1 MKNLFT
7 LLLLLFCANGFA
19 QTAPNF
25 TIVTT
30 DAQSR
35 NLYNDYLNQ
44 GKVVVIEAFFTTCP
58 PCNTHAPF
66 WQTLY
71 ESQLAAHPGQVEFF
85 ILSTLQS
92 DNNFKVAQYKTAKN
106 LTMPGAGTDGGGLAA
121 LQPYITGQFG
131 EFQGTPT
138 FIIIHPDGDVEFD
151 IRGSTPQLTM
161 DMIAQSIASELTQ
174 SCAIESPFGNPVS
187 GVQISATTPTMT
199 VNMAASGTYNLSN
212 VPQLQNTSYTI
223 TATKTD
229 TDPLQ
234 GLSTF
239 DLVRISKHI
248 LGLDTFVQ
256 DWQILAADMNCSG
269 MVTTYDIVIG
279 RQLILG
285 MLENL
290 PCSPWKF
297 IPQGSNVQSNGN
309 CVDLMG
315 VKLGDLTGPYF
326 APPPSDRSVFSLYA
340 TDRYMKP
347 GERHVL
353 ELNGTVWKEIQALQ
367 LDLDFDPNVLQINSI
382 DAQGLPGFDATCYR
396 FSAVSEGRL
405 PVVWVDGASATLRPN
420 EALFFIELTALQG
433 GQLSE
438 MLRFRSTHL
447 PAELYDTEMSK
458 QNMDLQW
465 QNSAVEQL
473 ASGHIFPN
481 PARHTFQVYYDSPE
495 AAEVLLQVADMNGKI
510 VVEKTFPT
518 NKGANWLSVQPVNPA
533 SGLHVVRLNGAY
545 FGNVLLGF

>member
-7 LLLLLFCANGFA
+7 LLLLLLHALGFA

-25 TIVTT
+25 TIVTS
-30 DAQSR
+30 DGQSR

-44 GKVVVIEAFFTTCP
+44 GKIVVIEAFFTTCP

-66 WQTLY
+66 WQALY
-71 ESQLAAHPGQVEFF
+71 QSQLAAHPGQVEFL

-106 LTMPGAGTDGGGLAA
+106 LTMPGAGTDGGGLTA

-138 FIIIHPDGDVEFD
+138 FIIIYPDGEVEFD
-151 IRGSTPQLTM
+151 VRGSTPQVTM
-161 DMIAQSIASELTQ
+161 DMIAQSIAAELEQ

-187 GVQISATTPTMT
+187 NIQISATTPVMT
-199 VNMAASGTYNLSN
+199 VNLTASGTYSLSN
-212 VPQLQNTSYTI
+212 VQQLQNTSYTI

-256 DWQILAADMNCSG
+256 DWQLLAADMNCSG
-269 MVTTYDIVIG
+269 MITTYDIVVG

-285 MLENL
+285 ILNNL
-290 PCSPWKF
+290 PCSAWKF
-297 IPQGSNVQSNGN
+297 IPQGSNVQANGS

-326 APPPSDRSVFSLYA
+326 APPPSDRAAFSLHA
-340 TDRYMKP
+340 TDKYLNA
-347 GERHVL
+347 GERYTL
-353 ELNGTVWKEIQALQ
+353 ELTGTAWMEIVGLQ
-367 LDLDFDPNVLQINSI
+367 LDFGFDPNTLLINNIS
-382 DAQGLPGFDATCYR
+382 APGLPGFDATCYR

-405 PVVWVDGASATLRPN
+405 PLLWVDGAATQLSPN
-420 EALFFIELTALQG
+420 QALFSIELTALRG
-433 GQLSE
+433 GQLSD
-438 MLRFRSTHL
+438 MLRFRSAQL
-447 PAELYDTEMSK
+447 PPELYDTEMRK
-458 QNMDLQW
+458 QDMDLHW
-465 QNSAVEQL
+465 QKSAPEQPK
-473 ASGHIFPN
+473 AGSIFPN
-481 PARHTFQVYYDSPE
+481 PARSMFQVYYDSPE
-495 AAEVLLQVADMNGKI
+495 AAEVLVQLADMNGKI
-510 VVEKTFPT
+510 ILEKMFQT
-518 NKGANWLSVQPVNPA
+518 NTGANILSVQPGSMIP
-533 SGLHVVRLNGAY
+533 GLHVVKVNGRY
-545 FGNVLLGF
+545 FGNVLLGM

>member
-1 MKNLFT
+1 MKNLST
-7 LLLLLFCANGFA
+7 LLLLILCANGFA

-44 GKVVVIEAFFTTCP
+44 GKIVVIEAFFTTCP

-138 FIIIHPDGDVEFD
+138 FIIIHPDGEVEFD
-151 IRGSTPQLTM
+151 VRGNSPQLTM

-187 GVQISATTPTMT
+187 GVQISAVTPTMT
-199 VNMAASGTYNLSN
+199 ANVTASGTYNLSN

-223 TATKTD
+223 TASKID
-229 TDPLQ
+229 ADPLQ
-234 GLSTF
+234 GISTF
-239 DLVRISKHI
+239 DLLRISKHI

-256 DWQILAADMNCSG
+256 EWQTIAADMNCTG

-285 MLENL
+285 ILENL
-290 PCSPWKF
+290 PCSLWKF

-326 APPPSDRSVFSLYA
+326 APPPSDRGTFALLA
-340 TDRYMKP
+340 ADRFLHS
-347 GERHVL
+347 GERYRL
-353 ELNGTVWKEIQALQ
+353 ELRLEEWIALQGLQ
-367 LDLDFDPNVLQINSI
+367 LDLGFDPNVLQINNI
-382 DAQGLPGFDATCYR
+382 TAPGLSGFDATCYNLP
-396 FSAVSEGRL
+396 AVSEGHL
-405 PVVWVDGASATLRPN
+405 PVVWVDAATATLRPN
-420 EALFFIELTALQG
+420 EALFSIELTALQG
-433 GQLSE
+433 GQLSD
-438 MLRFRSTHL
+438 MLRFSSTHL
-447 PAELYDTEMSK
+447 PAEMYDTESSK
-458 QNMDLQW
+458 RQMDLRW
-465 QNSAVEQL
+465 IGREQEQPI
-473 ASGHIFPN
+473 AGNIFPN
-481 PARHTFQVYYDSPE
+481 PARGMFQVYYDSPE
-495 AAEVLLQVADMNGKI
+495 GADVLVQVADMNGKI
-510 VVEKTFPT
+510 VVEKTFLT
-518 NKGANWLSVQPVNPA
+518 TKGANWLSVQPGNNVP
-533 SGLHVVRLNGAY
+533 GLHVVRLNGSY
-545 FGNVLLGF
+545 LGNVLLGF